1 MSLQHILKSKRERWI
16 ALKIM
21 LSFEILLAYRNMLR
35 YKIFSLSCVTTIV
48 CVCVCISMLLKYK
61 NNLNVILTAEAHTSR
76 TNKPPRLK
84 SHRALSSLITDSPW
98 DVISCKCEH
107 LLLCVSSARG
117 ETKDGER
124 EWKLEK
130 GRGGKTE
137 ESSGKLGKQ
146 QQETCA
152 DWLIS
157 QLQILFSSQRRL

>member
-21 LSFEILLAYRNMLR
+21 LSFVGIHKYASIQNIFFVMR
-35 YKIFSLSCVTTIV
+35 YHHCV
-48 CVCVCISMLLKYK
+48 CVCVCISMLLKCK

-98 DVISCKCEH
+98 DVIPCKCEH

-130 GRGGKTE
+130 GRGGETE

>member
-48 CVCVCISMLLKYK
+48 CISMLLKYK
-61 NNLNVILTAEAHTSR
+61 NNLNVILTAEAHTSQ

-124 EWKLEK
+124 EWQLEK
-130 GRGGKTE
+130 GRGGETE